1 MKPNPKVE
9 IDTGKTVTEVN
20 EKSTLQV
27 FCIDRIDGDWGLLFS
42 KDGEKIELS
51 DPRVNVTIFE
61 NLPKEAERL
70 FKLTIKNVTM
80 NDTGVYGCTLSVLF
94 PKLLDAINVT
104 VKGERAKVC
113 KNILSKLIL
122 VSRQYG
128 EYKPLTS
135 ATWLR

>member
-1 MKPNPKVE
+1 MKPDAKVE
-9 IDTGKTVTEVN
+9 IYIDNTMTEVN

-61 NLPKEAERL
+61 NQPKETERL

-80 NDTGVYGCTLSVLF
+80 NDTGEYGCTLSVLF
-94 PKLLDAINVT
+94 PTLLDAINIT
-104 VKGERAKVC
+104 VKGE
-113 KNILSKLIL
+113 
-122 VSRQYG
+122 
-128 EYKPLTS
+128 
-135 ATWLR
+135 

>member
-1 MKPNPKVE
+1 MKPERLIE
-9 IDTGKTVTEVN
+9 IDTGKTMTEVN

-61 NLPKEAERL
+61 NQPKETERL

-80 NDTGVYGCTLSVLF
+80 NDTGEYGCTLSVLF
-94 PKLLDAINVT
+94 PKFLEAINVT
-104 VKGERAKVC
+104 VKGERAKV
-113 KNILSKLIL
+113 
-122 VSRQYG
+122 
-128 EYKPLTS
+128 
-135 ATWLR
+135 

>member
-1 MKPNPKVE
+1 MLISYDWSTVKPDPKVE
-9 IDTGKTVTEVN
+9 IDTGKTMTEVN

-61 NLPKEAERL
+61 NQPKETERL

-80 NDTGVYGCTLSVLF
+80 NDTGEYGCTLSVLF

-104 VKGERAKVC
+104 VKGEWAKSG
-113 KNILSKLIL
+113 NH
-122 VSRQYG
+122 
-128 EYKPLTS
+128 
-135 ATWLR
+135 

>member
-1 MKPNPKVE
+1 MKPEKLVE
-9 IDTGKTVTEVN
+9 IDTGKTMTEVN

-61 NLPKEAERL
+61 NQPKETERL

-80 NDTGVYGCTLSVLF
+80 NDTGEYGCTLSVLF

-104 VKGERAKVC
+104 VKGERAKV
-113 KNILSKLIL
+113 
-122 VSRQYG
+122 
-128 EYKPLTS
+128 
-135 ATWLR
+135 